1 MFSIQAMASLALG
14 ATMMFESWGYMMPQQ
29 DPTDTLILVN
39 KTNKAPTVPVTLVKP
54 NVPPTKETLSEN
66 IYMRPEAAAALEAL
80 FAGAAEDGL
89 TLYATSGYRSYST
102 QKAIFERKLERM
114 TEEQANDSVAKPGY
128 SEHQTG
134 LAMDIEGETTKGT
147 GLTEAFG
154 ESPEGIWAAE
164 HCAEYGFIIRYPKGK
179 TKITGYIY
187 EPWHLRYVGKE
198 AAQEITE
205 MGVTFEEYIATVRSE
220 RIQWL
225 QEETQYDKQNP

>member
-1 MFSIQAMASLALG
+1 MAIFTAVRNKKQTAG
-14 ATMMFESWGYMMPQQ
+14 TMMGVLKYVTQACKTMLDDQWMVTEHNCVARASYLEMMTTKQQ
-29 DPTDTLILVN
+29 FRKTDGRQFYHFVQSF
-39 KTNKAPTVPVTLVKP
+39 P
-54 NVPPTKETLSEN
+54 
-66 IYMRPEAAAALEAL
+66 
-80 FAGAAEDGL
+80 AEDGL

-102 QKAIFERKLERM
+102 QKAIFERKLDRM
-114 TEEQANDSVAKPGY
+114 SEKQANLSVAKPGY

-164 HCAEYGFIIRYPKGK
+164 HCAEYGFIIRYPKDK

-187 EPWHLRYVGKE
+187 EPWHLRYVGRE
-198 AAQEITE
+198 AAQEITALD
-205 MGVTFEEYIATVRSE
+205 VTFEEYIAMVRSD

-225 QEETQYDKQNP
+225 QEETQYDDQNP